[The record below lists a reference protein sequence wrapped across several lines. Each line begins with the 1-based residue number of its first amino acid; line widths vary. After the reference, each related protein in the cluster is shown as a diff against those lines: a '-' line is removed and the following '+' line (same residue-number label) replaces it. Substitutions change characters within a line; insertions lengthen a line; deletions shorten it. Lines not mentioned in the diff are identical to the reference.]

1 MEDRALASIGME
13 YSQRTMEVW
22 DDVIQALLAALS
34 GKSGTGQK
42 HILEQFAEYVKAGG
56 TIKAVR
62 FDEEHLADFHAA
74 ARELGL
80 MYYAI
85 RDVQTKQA
93 VILIRDCDTMRLNQV
108 AENLAKR
115 GKPLYPNP
123 QLSVSQFLEKN
134 EKEEILFCRAES
146 LEKIEAAK
154 WEAANRKMEFAI
166 GKQQDGSY
174 IVIFRKED
182 TEDLREIG
190 IIHKDALVSKLFRV
204 SDIEDVRQIVQEQ
217 RKDKEAEKETEK
229 PKQKNHGR

>member
-1 MEDRALASIGME
+1 MEDRILVSVGME
-13 YSQRTMEVW
+13 YSQKTMEVC
-22 DDVIQALLAALS
+22 DDVLQALLVTLS

-62 FDEEHLADFHAA
+62 FDEEHLTDFHIE
-74 ARELGL
+74 ARKLGL
-80 MYYAI
+80 MYYAV
-85 RDVQTKQA
+85 RDVQAKQA
-93 VILIRDCDTMRLNQV
+93 VILIRDCDTGCLNQV

-123 QLSVSQFLEKN
+123 QLSVSEFLDKN

-146 LEKIEAAK
+146 LEKIEEAK
-154 WEAANRKMEFAI
+154 WEAANRKLEFAI

-182 TEDLREIG
+182 TEDLKEIG

-217 RKDKEAEKETEK
+217 RKGKEAGKETEK
-229 PKQKNHGR
+229 QEQKNHGR

>member
-42 HILEQFAEYVKAGG
+42 HILEQFAAYVKAGG

-74 ARELGL
+74 AKELGL

-123 QLSVSQFLEKN
+123 QLSVSEFLEKN
-134 EKEEILFCRAES
+134 EKEEILFCCAES

-182 TEDLREIG
+182 TEDLKEIG

-217 RKDKEAEKETEK
+217 RKGKEAGKETEK
-229 PKQKNHGR
+229 QEQKNHGR

>member
-1 MEDRALASIGME
+1 MEDRMLVDAGME
-13 YSQRTMEVW
+13 YSQKTMEVW
-22 DDVIQALLAALS
+22 DDVVQALLATLS

-42 HILEQFAEYVKAGG
+42 HILEQFAAYVKAGG

-62 FDEEHLADFHAA
+62 FDEEHLEDFHVA

-115 GKPLYPNP
+115 GRPLYPNP
-123 QLSVSQFLEKN
+123 QLSVSEFLEKN

-146 LEKIEAAK
+146 LEKI
-154 WEAANRKMEFAI
+154 EAANRKMEFAI

-182 TEDLREIG
+182 TEDLKEIG

-217 RKDKEAEKETEK
+217 RKGKEAGKETEK
-229 PKQKNHGR
+229 QEQKNHGR